1 MAARG
6 VLQCT
11 FVEVDQTPHT
21 HGVVLS
27 KAAWSWGAE
36 MGANDQGLAGGN
48 AAVWTVFCHPG
59 DHEERLLGTDFVRS
73 VLALPRLVSSYL
85 ALPRLVLSRLV
96 LSRLT

>member
-1 MAARG
+1 MAARD

-73 VLALPRLVSSYL
+73 VL
-85 ALPRLVLSRLV
+85 VLSRLV
-96 LSRLT
+96 SSCLDSSYLLSLIHI